1 MVDWEYTLVE
11 RPLIEQLKGM
21 GWEHLQGAPPE
32 AVMPLDPYDSG
43 RAGFD
48 EVFLED
54 RLRDAVHRIN
64 LDPDGRPWLDDDRI
78 DQAVSELTRIPASGH
93 LIEANQAA
101 TKLLLEGTV
110 VDGVAGWEG
119 GKSRSIH
126 YIDWRNPE
134 NNDFTV
140 VNQFRVDVPG
150 NDGHP
155 IIPDVVLFVNGI
167 PLVVLEAKKPQT
179 SSLMTAAGQILRYS
193 EQVKGDVRLGN
204 QRLFHTVQLT
214 AVSSGEDAKLGTVT
228 ARYEHYVPWR
238 DPYPLTREELGDR
251 LGKKPEA
258 VSKQEILAAVLFD
271 KARLLDIVH
280 NYVTFLVTDDGKTI
294 KAAPRY
300 QQFRAVDRA
309 VHRLRTGK
317 TKQQD
322 GERDRRGGIVW
333 HTQGSGKSLTMT
345 FLVRKLR
352 ASDDLKH
359 FKVVVVTDRTQLQ
372 DQLSETMELSGETV
386 DVAKSTARARSI
398 LGKHGPGLVFVM
410 IQKQRD
416 DASSEP
422 GMSVDAPLGEV
433 NADESIVVLV
443 DEAHRSH
450 TASLGANLQIALPN
464 AARIGFTGTPIMTKK
479 GRRRTTLELFG
490 EFIDMYRLKDAEED
504 GVIVPILYEGLSVR
518 GAVQDGRDLDEVVDE
533 MFDELSPEDR
543 DQLQR
548 RYATKAKVS
557 AAERLVAAKAKHMLR
572 HYVERV
578 LPEGFKAQVVALD
591 RITTVHYRDALMAA
605 RDELVTEVEAL
616 PAHILEKPLD
626 ELKPRQAYLVGAHRH
641 LDLLKRMEFVPVI
654 SEGDSEH
661 EAELAEWTAKAKQ
674 KTRVG
679 DFLKPFSES
688 NVGFVIVNAMLLTGF
703 DAPIEQVMY
712 LDRRLKE
719 HDLLQAV
726 ARVNRTA
733 DGKEYGY
740 VVDYQGL
747 AQNLVEALKIY
758 AHDSFGEDDFA
769 DVEEAL
775 KDAKAELA
783 KLEPRRNRVRM
794 MFRDPD
800 DVESCVEELA
810 DPELRDRFNADFAL
824 FAKTYNAVLPDPAVK
839 PFEADL
845 KRFTVVKI
853 TATRRYRVDDG
864 EFDPAAYGGRIRHLI
879 DEHVTSLGIEQKL
892 PPVALTAP
900 DFTEKVEAMPGGA
913 RAKASEMEHAIR
925 HHITVNKAKD
935 PAYYQQFSERL
946 EEILQEL
953 REDWDQQ
960 VLALEGL
967 ITELK
972 DDAPDNP
979 HGLGPVEGA
988 LFRLLSQE
996 CDDADRI
1003 PDLLDAA
1010 QDVYHRAAEVV
1021 HRRDFWHPSKET
1033 DREEFRSEICGIL
1046 FDRRLATAQDVEK
1059 LAGRLFE
1066 VIKANRE
1073 RIPRP

>member
-1 MVDWEYTLVE
+1 
-11 RPLIEQLKGM
+11 
-21 GWEHLQGAPPE
+21 
-32 AVMPLDPYDSG
+32 
-43 RAGFD
+43 
-48 EVFLED
+48 
-54 RLRDAVHRIN
+54 
-64 LDPDGRPWLDDDRI
+64 
-78 DQAVSELTRIPASGH
+78 
-93 LIEANQAA
+93 
-101 TKLLLEGTV
+101 
-110 VDGVAGWEG
+110 
-119 GKSRSIH
+119 
-126 YIDWRNPE
+126 
-134 NNDFTV
+134 
-140 VNQFRVDVPG
+140 

-464 AARIGFTGTPIMTKK
+464 AARIGFTGTPIMTRK

-557 AAERLVAAKAKHMLR
+557 AAERL
-572 HYVERV
+572 
-578 LPEGFKAQVVALD
+578 
-591 RITTVHYRDALMAA
+591 
-605 RDELVTEVEAL
+605 
-616 PAHILEKPLD
+616 
-626 ELKPRQAYLVGAHRH
+626 
-641 LDLLKRMEFVPVI
+641 
-654 SEGDSEH
+654 
-661 EAELAEWTAKAKQ
+661 
-674 KTRVG
+674 
-679 DFLKPFSES
+679 
-688 NVGFVIVNAMLLTGF
+688 
-703 DAPIEQVMY
+703 
-712 LDRRLKE
+712 
-719 HDLLQAV
+719 
-726 ARVNRTA
+726 
-733 DGKEYGY
+733 
-740 VVDYQGL
+740 
-747 AQNLVEALKIY
+747 
-758 AHDSFGEDDFA
+758 
-769 DVEEAL
+769 
-775 KDAKAELA
+775 
-783 KLEPRRNRVRM
+783 
-794 MFRDPD
+794 
-800 DVESCVEELA
+800 
-810 DPELRDRFNADFAL
+810 
-824 FAKTYNAVLPDPAVK
+824 
-839 PFEADL
+839 
-845 KRFTVVKI
+845 
-853 TATRRYRVDDG
+853 
-864 EFDPAAYGGRIRHLI
+864 
-879 DEHVTSLGIEQKL
+879 
-892 PPVALTAP
+892 
-900 DFTEKVEAMPGGA
+900 
-913 RAKASEMEHAIR
+913 
-925 HHITVNKAKD
+925 
-935 PAYYQQFSERL
+935 
-946 EEILQEL
+946 
-953 REDWDQQ
+953 
-960 VLALEGL
+960 
-967 ITELK
+967 
-972 DDAPDNP
+972 
-979 HGLGPVEGA
+979 
-988 LFRLLSQE
+988 
-996 CDDADRI
+996 
-1003 PDLLDAA
+1003 
-1010 QDVYHRAAEVV
+1010 
-1021 HRRDFWHPSKET
+1021 
-1033 DREEFRSEICGIL
+1033 
-1046 FDRRLATAQDVEK
+1046 
-1059 LAGRLFE
+1059 
-1066 VIKANRE
+1066 
-1073 RIPRP
+1073 